1 MIGSQDDL
9 LKFIMQIPS
18 WYRLSRTP
26 ISKEQAYVYKRHL
39 YEGSMR
45 QDTKNKLCKGLGIR
59 CIKKEYVVPAVWE
72 YQRIRKPATEFQ
84 KYLGRLI
91 FGYNLPKELKDFR
104 DEIHQAKLSMYDDSE
119 DDDD

>member
-26 ISKEQAYVYKRHL
+26 ISPEQAFIYKRHL
-39 YEGSMR
+39 YEGTMR
-45 QDTKNKLCKGLGIR
+45 QDTKNKICKGLGIK
-59 CIKKEYVVPAVWE
+59 CVQKEYVVPSVWE
-72 YQRIRKPATEFQ
+72 YKRIKKPATEFQ

-91 FGYNLPKELKDFR
+91 FGYNLPKELSEYREAIERHKISDN
-104 DEIHQAKLSMYDDSE
+104 E
-119 DDDD
+119 DDD